1 MRKILIW
8 CAALL
13 GVLSSGCGGG
23 GGGGS
28 STAVIGPLSAS
39 ATSVSFSTTQ
49 PVGTSAAIQAVTL
62 TNNNTSELTLTSI
75 TLTGSNP
82 ASFAEASDCPTIL
95 SASASCTIWV
105 TFGPTA
111 AAAATASVNV
121 VSNATN
127 SSTVVTLTGTGVA
140 NTSPANVL
148 SVTVDPGPIGF
159 LAADLGNQFNQ
170 PYTSVMVCT
179 PGSSSDC
186 QVIDHI
192 LVVSYLTGL
201 RIMASALNPGGTSP
215 AGGAVPVPVTIG
227 GSPLRECMVYDGYAW
242 GSVVTADV
250 YLGGYLLSSLPIQL
264 MGDTAS
270 GAAPSDCAATGN
282 NLGSVQSLAA
292 NGILGINSFAS
303 NYDCPTCATAAQ
315 ATTYYSCPSGGS
327 CASTAVPLASQLVNP
342 ISQVPTYNNGA
353 ILALDA
359 PAATGAQSASGTL
372 TLGINIDGTNQLG
385 TTPLLTVSSI
395 GAFTTSF
402 AGTVYTSYISSAATT
417 NYFPSSTITL
427 CDDSNFYCPA
437 TPLTETATL
446 IGANNAQVVET
457 FAVTNADVDFGNADF
472 SALPGLSEPYSAN
485 FIWGVPFF
493 YGKSVYLLY
502 AGQTVAGVTGPAIG
516 F

>member
-1 MRKILIW
+1 MKKTLI
-8 CAALL
+8 CYAVLL

-23 GGGGS
+23 G
-28 STAVIGPLSAS
+28 STAVISPLSAS

-62 TNNNTSELTLTSI
+62 TNHNTSELALTSI

-82 ASFAEASDCPTIL
+82 ASFAEGSDCPTTL

-127 SSTVVTLTGTGVA
+127 SPTVVTLTGTGVA

-148 SVTVDPGPIGF
+148 SVTVDQGPIGF
-159 LAADLGNQFNQ
+159 LAAGYNNQVNQ
-170 PYTSVMVCT
+170 LYTSVMVCT

-192 LVVSYLTGL
+192 LVVSYFTGL
-201 RIMASALNPGGTSP
+201 RILAGALNPGGTLP

-227 GSPLRECMVYDGYAW
+227 GNPLRECLVYGGYAW

-250 YLGGYLLSSLPIQL
+250 YFGGYMLSSLPIQL
-264 MGDTAS
+264 IGDTAS
-270 GAAPSDCAATGN
+270 GAAPSDCAATGSDF
-282 NLGSVQSLAA
+282 GSVPSLAA

-303 NYDCPTCATAAQ
+303 NYDCPICATAAQ

-353 ILALDA
+353 ILTLDA
-359 PAATGAQSASGTL
+359 PAATGSQSATGTL
-372 TLGINIDGTNQLG
+372 TLGIDIDGTNQLG

-402 AGTVYTSYISSAATT
+402 AGTVYTSYISSAATA
-417 NYFPSSTITL
+417 NYFPSGTIAL
-427 CDDSNFYCPA
+427 CNDSNFYCPA

-446 IGANNAQVVET
+446 IGANKTQVVET

-472 SALPGLSEPYSAN
+472 SALPGLSGPYSAN

-502 AGQTVAGVTGPAIG
+502 AGQTVVRVTGPAIG

>member
-1 MRKILIW
+1 MKKTLIW
-8 CAALL
+8 CAALS

-28 STAVIGPLSAS
+28 TAVVTPLSAS

-49 PVGTSAAIQAVTL
+49 PEGTSAANQTITL
-62 TNNNTSELTLTSI
+62 TNKNTSQLTLTSI

-82 ASFAEASDCPTIL
+82 ASFAEANDCLPIL

-111 AAAATASVNV
+111 AAAATASVTV
-121 VSNATN
+121 VSSATN
-127 SSTVVTLTGTGVA
+127 SPTVVTLTGTGVA

-159 LAADLGNQFNQ
+159 LAADYGNQINQ

-192 LVVSYLTGL
+192 LVVSYFTGL

-227 GSPLRECMVYDGYAW
+227 GSPLRECLVYDGYAW
-242 GSVVTADV
+242 GSVVRADV
-250 YLGGYLLSSLPIQL
+250 HLGGYMLASLPIQL
-264 MGDTAS
+264 IGDTAS
-270 GAAPSDCAATGN
+270 GGAPSDCAATGN

-342 ISQVPTYNNGA
+342 ISQVPIYDNGA

-359 PAATGAQSASGTL
+359 PAATGAQSTSGTL

-402 AGTVYTSYISSAATT
+402 AGTVYTSYISSAATA
-417 NYFPSSTITL
+417 NLFPSSTIAL

-446 IGANNAQVVET
+446 VGANNTQRAET
-457 FAVTNADVDFGNADF
+457 FAVTNADVDFNNADF
-472 SALPGLSEPYSAN
+472 AALPGLSGPWSAN